1 MTTQRL
7 FSLVSISLWILL
19 ISASAQAQTAPT
31 ASAQLQIDTQSLLHN
46 LDYIAVDYP
55 GAVHEGV
62 VQDAGEYGE
71 QQEFAAQM
79 AEIIKRLPPHP
90 QTPTLAAKITQLQ
103 QAIADRLPGEEVAA
117 QCRAASALLIETYQ
131 VPVAPLTPP
140 ALDVGRQLFQSQCT
154 QCHGATGLGDGMLA
168 ATLNPPP
175 ANFHDRERQSQ
186 RSLYS
191 LYATLT
197 LGVDGTAMPAFS
209 QLSEAQRW
217 ALAFYVSNFFASDA
231 ERQQGEQAWKQVS
244 EKQGH
249 TAIYNLNQL
258 ALLTPAQAL
267 QQGGEQKMA
276 QLAYLRANPAALIPA
291 SQDAIGTTRHK
302 LAASLEAYRS
312 GQTTQA
318 YELAVSAY
326 LDGFELT
333 EGQLKTMAPEL
344 RKQVETSMAGYR
356 QALKSA
362 LPVAEV
368 EPLYQGIQ
376 SQLDEVQ
383 TVLGDAAE
391 SVTVTLLSSM
401 LILLREGLEA
411 ILVLAA
417 IGAFLAKADRSHH
430 INYVHIGWVSAL
442 ILGIA
447 TWVIAQNYID
457 ISGANREITEGIAAL
472 VAAGMLLYVG
482 FWLHRQS
489 NARQWQKFLHDKLDT
504 QMKKGALWG
513 LVFIAFLAVY
523 REVLETALF
532 YQAFWLQSSDKGHD
546 YIVMGFAIAAV
557 LLVAIAWA
565 FFRFSV
571 RLPLRP
577 FFLTNAVLLFVL
589 SLVYTGKGIMALQES
604 GLMLKNPISFFEI
617 DLLGIYPNMQSLG
630 AQAVILLAAAIWLYT
645 QRAAR

>member
-7 FSLVSISLWILL
+7 FSLVSFPLWILL
-19 ISASAQAQTAPT
+19 ITSPAQAQTAPT
-31 ASAQLQIDTQSLLHN
+31 TSAQLQIDTQSLLHN

-79 AEIIKRLPPHP
+79 TEIIKRLPPHP
-90 QTPTLAAKITQLQ
+90 QTPTLAAKISQLQ

-117 QCRAASALLIETYQ
+117 QCRATSALLIEAYQ

-140 ALDVGRQLFQSQCT
+140 TLDAGRQLFQSQCT
-154 QCHGATGLGDGMLA
+154 QCHGETGLGDGSLA
-168 ATLNPPP
+168 ATLSPKP
-175 ANFHDRERQSQ
+175 ANFHDRQRQSQ
-186 RSLYS
+186 RSIYS

-197 LGVDGTAMPAFS
+197 LGVDGTAMPSFS

-231 ERQQGEQAWKQVS
+231 ERQQGEQAWKQNS
-244 EKQGH
+244 H
-249 TAIYNLNQL
+249 TVIHNLNQL
-258 ALLTPAQAL
+258 TLLTPAQAL

-302 LAASLEAYRS
+302 LAASLEAYRT

-362 LPVAEV
+362 LPVAEI

-383 TVLGDAAE
+383 TVLGNAAE

-457 ISGANREITEGIAAL
+457 ISGANREISEGIAAL

-489 NARQWQKFLHDKLDT
+489 NARQWQKFLHNKLDT

-532 YQAFWLQSSDKGHD
+532 YEAFWLQSSAKGHD

-557 LLVAIAWA
+557 LLVAIAWV

-589 SLVYTGKGIMALQES
+589 SLVYTGKGILALQES
-604 GLMLKNPISFFEI
+604 GLLIKNPISFFEI

-630 AQAVILLAAAIWLYT
+630 AQAIILLAAATWLYT
-645 QRAAR
+645 QRASR